1 MIDLTH
7 MIDPE
12 KEERKFMIE
21 TIGAETVNRNVVRL
35 EKQWYIM
42 TNIAMVSHIGTHIE
56 VPYHILPDGHDL
68 ASMPLE
74 TFGGHAVL
82 LDFSDAGER
91 TGISKER
98 TIQAAEASGGIREG
112 DIVFCNLGF
121 ADFYGNEH
129 YAQSPYFTAEAI
141 LWLAQSGMKMMGVD
155 AGGVELPG
163 SEQHV
168 NHTTLFNH
176 NIPLIENVAN
186 LDLIKTTRFTVAAF
200 PYPIKGVE
208 SFPVRVVAFTSGD
221 EGRFGG

>member
-7 MIDPE
+7 VIDPE
-12 KEERKFMIE
+12 KVERKFSIE

-68 ASMPLE
+68 ASMPVDI
-74 TFGGHAVL
+74 FCGPAVL
-82 LDFSDAGER
+82 LDFSDIGR
-91 TGISKER
+91 RIGISRER
-98 TIQAAEASGGIREG
+98 TIQAANACGGVREG

-121 ADFYGNEH
+121 GDFYGTKRYGE
-129 YAQSPYFTAEAI
+129 SPYFTEEAI
-141 LWLAQSGMKMMGVD
+141 TWLAESGMKMMGVD

-168 NHTTLFNH
+168 NHTTLFKH

-186 LDLIKTTRFTVAAF
+186 LGRINVPRFTASAF

-208 SFPVRVVAFTSGD
+208 SFPVRVMAFIPGTD
-221 EGRFGG
+221 ERLGG

>member
-21 TIGAETVNRNVVRL
+21 TVGAETVNRNVVRL

-82 LDFSDAGER
+82 LDFSDAEER
-91 TGISKER
+91 TGITKER

-186 LDLIKTTRFTVAAF
+186 LDLIKTTRFTAAAF

>member
-91 TGISKER
+91 TGITKER

-186 LDLIKTTRFTVAAF
+186 LELIKTTRFTAAAF